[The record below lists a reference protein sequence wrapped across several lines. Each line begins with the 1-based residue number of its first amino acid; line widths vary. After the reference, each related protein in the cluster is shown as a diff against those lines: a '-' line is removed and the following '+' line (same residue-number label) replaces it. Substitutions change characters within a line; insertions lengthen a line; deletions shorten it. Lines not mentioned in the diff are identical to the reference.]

1 MIIRTNMPQS
11 PRTTNQAAVPGS
23 NPGPSQPNSI
33 PETPV
38 ADSRNVSP
46 EALGPEAEIEGM
58 RNALT
63 AAYQPEEPEESEEA
77 EETGE
82 SEETDE
88 AAEKAKAEKIAELE
102 KKIAAVEKEIA
113 KARQADD
120 QQATE
125 ELGEQLLSLKSQL
138 ADVRGEDGQS
148 EAQESPSQPADSAP
162 STPSYG
168 DSGGSSA
175 PSGGGG
181 GAPSGGGGAP
191 GGGGG
196 GVPSGG
202 GAGGGGD
209 SIGGGGGV
217 PASGGGGPVNAPP
230 HPFPL
235 DTSYSSEDA
244 SPGVQAMLDRAGAM
258 EGMHENTHTAAIQQ
272 ITGKTGINPATTPWC
287 AAFAMNLMR
296 DHGVLD
302 LDGLKNPNY
311 CPEIKNWAS
320 SKGNYGRAGQYN
332 PKPGD
337 AILFDWQG
345 NGQETDH
352 IGIVEKVVDG
362 KVYTI
367 EGNSGDAVRRKSY
380 PLNSS
385 VIDGYVKGKN
395 DAARSNPPGARP
407 AA

>member
-1 MIIRTNMPQS
+1 
-11 PRTTNQAAVPGS
+11 
-23 NPGPSQPNSI
+23 
-33 PETPV
+33 
-38 ADSRNVSP
+38 
-46 EALGPEAEIEGM
+46 M

>member
-1 MIIRTNMPQS
+1 M
-11 PRTTNQAAVPGS
+11 
-23 NPGPSQPNSI
+23 
-33 PETPV
+33 
-38 ADSRNVSP
+38 
-46 EALGPEAEIEGM
+46 
-58 RNALT
+58 
-63 AAYQPEEPEESEEA
+63 
-77 EETGE
+77 
-82 SEETDE
+82 
-88 AAEKAKAEKIAELE
+88 
-102 KKIAAVEKEIA
+102 
-113 KARQADD
+113 
-120 QQATE
+120 
-125 ELGEQLLSLKSQL
+125 
-138 ADVRGEDGQS
+138 
-148 EAQESPSQPADSAP
+148 
-162 STPSYG
+162 
-168 DSGGSSA
+168 
-175 PSGGGG
+175 
-181 GAPSGGGGAP
+181 
-191 GGGGG
+191 
-196 GVPSGG
+196 
-202 GAGGGGD
+202 
-209 SIGGGGGV
+209 

-258 EGMHENTHTAAIQQ
+258 EGIHENTHTAAIQQ

-395 DAARSNPPGARP
+395 DPARSNPPGARP

>member
-1 MIIRTNMPQS
+1 
-11 PRTTNQAAVPGS
+11 
-23 NPGPSQPNSI
+23 
-33 PETPV
+33 
-38 ADSRNVSP
+38 
-46 EALGPEAEIEGM
+46 
-58 RNALT
+58 
-63 AAYQPEEPEESEEA
+63 
-77 EETGE
+77 
-82 SEETDE
+82 
-88 AAEKAKAEKIAELE
+88 
-102 KKIAAVEKEIA
+102 
-113 KARQADD
+113 
-120 QQATE
+120 
-125 ELGEQLLSLKSQL
+125 
-138 ADVRGEDGQS
+138 
-148 EAQESPSQPADSAP
+148 
-162 STPSYG
+162 
-168 DSGGSSA
+168 
-175 PSGGGG
+175 
-181 GAPSGGGGAP
+181 
-191 GGGGG
+191 
-196 GVPSGG
+196 
-202 GAGGGGD
+202 
-209 SIGGGGGV
+209 
-217 PASGGGGPVNAPP
+217 
-230 HPFPL
+230 
-235 DTSYSSEDA
+235 
-244 SPGVQAMLDRAGAM
+244 
-258 EGMHENTHTAAIQQ
+258 
-272 ITGKTGINPATTPWC
+272 
-287 AAFAMNLMR
+287 MNLMR